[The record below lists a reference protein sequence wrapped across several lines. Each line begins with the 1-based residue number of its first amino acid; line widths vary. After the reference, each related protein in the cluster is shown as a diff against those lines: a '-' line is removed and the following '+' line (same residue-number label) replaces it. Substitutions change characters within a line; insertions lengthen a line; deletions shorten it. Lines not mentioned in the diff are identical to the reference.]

1 MRKAEKD
8 ILAELSSA
16 TDNLIQIS
24 QHAKPQPTL
33 RKFTQR
39 KYLITLLIT
48 FLAGIYI
55 GTIIIRLI

>member
-1 MRKAEKD
+1 MRKVEKD

-16 TDNLIQIS
+16 TDNLIHIS
-24 QHAKPQPTL
+24 QHAKSQS
-33 RKFTQR
+33 RVHKFIQR

-55 GTIIIRLI
+55 GTIIERLT